1 MDTIFGSFE
10 AIAEWIRAWG
20 YPGIIFLMAIESS
33 FFPFPSEVVMIPA
46 GYWAHEGEMSMGLSI
61 LSGIFGSMIGG
72 YFNYYLS
79 LWLGRPMVL
88 KLGKYVGL
96 SETKFARVEKYFE
109 NHGEITT
116 FIGRLIPGIRQLIS
130 CPAGMARMNI
140 FKFSAYT
147 AAGAGLWI
155 VVLAFLGYFIGL
167 NKELIHKYKVPI
179 TLGLMAFC
187 AVVIVVYIV
196 VKRRKSRVEKTGGAA

>member
-10 AIAEWIRAWG
+10 VIAEWIKAWG

-46 GYWAHEGEMSMGLSI
+46 GYWSHQGEMSMTASI
-61 LSGIFGSMIGG
+61 LSGIFGSLVGA

-79 LWLGRPMVL
+79 AWLGRPMIL
-88 KLGKYVGL
+88 KLGRYIGL
-96 SETKFARVEKYFE
+96 TEKKFNKVEEYFD

-130 CPAGMARMNI
+130 CPAGLARMNI
-140 FKFSAYT
+140 VKFSAYT
-147 AAGAGLWI
+147 GAGAGLWI
-155 VVLAFLGYFIGL
+155 IVLAFIGYFIGL
-167 NKELIHKYKVPI
+167 NKELIHKYKMQF
-179 TLGLMAFC
+179 TLGVLAFC
-187 AVVIVVYIV
+187 VITVAIYIII
-196 VKRRKSRVEKTGGAA
+196 KRRKRKNQNPESAV